1 LLSIS
6 AIIVAALVV
15 AAGDG
20 GSGTYVAAGH
30 DYDVA
35 FYNSGT
41 TAWRAFALTAPP
53 GLTFIGGTTGNE
65 GSVACAASGNEIHC
79 GPIGFNVMPPQAH
92 LTFVATM
99 KEAAVCGPTFAL
111 SVSGD
116 GSTYTPAGDIGPAA
130 GCAPHALTRPVL
142 HRIGTRIH
150 ATPPAWSSPPTR
162 VVYRWQ
168 RCTGSRC
175 VAIAHGLVLALKR
188 SGTYRLVATA
198 TIAGQT
204 VATTSRALRYR

>member
-6 AIIVAALVV
+6 AAILAALVV

-20 GSGTYVAAGH
+20 GTGTYTATGH

-41 TAWRAFALTAPP
+41 TAWRAFSLTAPP
-53 GLTFIGGTTGNE
+53 GSTFIGGTTGNE
-65 GSVACAASGNEIHC
+65 GSVTCVASGNQIQC
-79 GPIGFNVMPPQAH
+79 GPIGANVMPPQAH

-99 KEAAVCGPTFAL
+99 QDAATCGPTFAL

-142 HRIGTRIH
+142 HRVGNRIR

-168 RCTGSRC
+168 RCSRSRC
-175 VAIAHGLVLALKR
+175 AGVGAGLVLRVKR
-188 SGTYRLVATA
+188 RGAYRLVATA
-198 TIAGQT
+198 AIDGST
-204 VATTSRALRYR
+204 VVARSRLLAIR

>member
-1 LLSIS
+1 MLSTS
-6 AIIVAALVV
+6 AILLAALVV

-20 GSGTYVAAGH
+20 GSGTYVATGH

-41 TAWRAFALTAPP
+41 TAWRGFTLTAPT
-53 GLTFIGGTTGNE
+53 GLTFVGGTTGNE
-65 GSVACAASGNEIHC
+65 GSVTCTASGNQIQC
-79 GPIGFNVMPPQAH
+79 GPIGVNVMPPQAH

-99 KEAAVCGPTFAL
+99 RDPATCGPLFAL

-116 GSTYTPAGDIGPAA
+116 GTTYTPVGGIGPAA

-142 HRIGTRIH
+142 HRTRSLIR
-150 ATPPAWSSPPTR
+150 ATAPAWSSSPTR
-162 VVYRWQ
+162 VLYRWQ

-175 VAIAHGLVLALKR
+175 IAIASGLVLHVKH
-188 SGTYRLVATA
+188 SGSYRLVATA
-198 TIAGQT
+198 TIDGQA
-204 VATTSRALRYR
+204 VVSRSRLLAVR

>member
-6 AIIVAALVV
+6 AVILAALVV

-20 GSGTYVAAGH
+20 GSGTYVATGH

-35 FYNSGT
+35 LYNSGT
-41 TAWRAFALTAPP
+41 TAWRAFSLTAPP

-65 GSVACAASGNEIHC
+65 GSVTCVASGNQIQC
-79 GPIGFNVMPPQAH
+79 APIGANVMPPQAH

-99 KEAAVCGPTFAL
+99 MDAAVCGPTFAL

-116 GSTYTPAGDIGPAA
+116 GSTYTPAGAVGPAA

-142 HRIGTRIH
+142 RRIGTRIR

-168 RCTGSRC
+168 RCSRSHC
-175 VAIAHGLVLALKR
+175 AGVATGLVLRVKR
-188 SGTYRLVATA
+188 SGAYRLVAMA
-198 TIAGQT
+198 TIDGLIVVT
-204 VATTSRALRYR
+204 RSRLLAIR